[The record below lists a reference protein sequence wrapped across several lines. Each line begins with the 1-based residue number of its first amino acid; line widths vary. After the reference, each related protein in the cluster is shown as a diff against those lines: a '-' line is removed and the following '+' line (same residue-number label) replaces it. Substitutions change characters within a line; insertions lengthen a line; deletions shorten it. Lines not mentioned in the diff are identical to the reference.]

1 MLDDGEGVPLAIRDR
16 LFQPFVSTRGKGGL
30 GLGLQT
36 SRRIVERHNGHIRYD
51 DRDGGGSRFS
61 ITLPR
66 AAGPPNQAVLSGG
79 SMTDTYEHLSGGA
92 GRTRFFRSERYNARE
107 WLGACGPCCS
117 STVRRA
123 RSTTSR

>member
-1 MLDDGEGVPLAIRDR
+1 MPLAVRMPLLYAASMSLMWTRWGIRGKPPLLDDGEGVPLAIRDR

-66 AAGPPNQAVLSGG
+66 AAAPAPPPNQAV
-79 SMTDTYEHLSGGA
+79 
-92 GRTRFFRSERYNARE
+92 
-107 WLGACGPCCS
+107 S
-117 STVRRA
+117 SQVDP
-123 RSTTSR
+123 